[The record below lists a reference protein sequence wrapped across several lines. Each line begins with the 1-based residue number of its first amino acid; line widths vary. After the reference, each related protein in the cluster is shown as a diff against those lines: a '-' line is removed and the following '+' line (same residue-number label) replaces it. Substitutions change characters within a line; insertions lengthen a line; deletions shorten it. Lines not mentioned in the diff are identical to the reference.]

1 MLKQKINASL
11 LHLAISA
18 IVISVFVLIV
28 WFIWYPSPFLYIEG
42 GFQIIMILIGV
53 DVILGPLLTL
63 IIYKPGKKWLVF
75 DLSVIAAVQIAA
87 LIYGTYTIYLER
99 PQYIVFTVDRF
110 NLIAAGSIDTS
121 KLQDK
126 TLESNFFDQ
135 PKLVFALQ
143 PEDIKVKEQILEN
156 AFAGGKDI
164 DQLPELYR
172 QYAQH
177 KETILHNHHQL
188 KLNNLL
194 ETYPKAESEIKK
206 IEKSQQMNRDSFIFY
221 PLTGKKRDLVIILNN
236 KNAQQ
241 IGYLDIDPWNIPW
254 SPK

>member
-1 MLKQKINASL
+1 MLKQKINAFL

-18 IVISVFVLIV
+18 SVISAFVLIV
-28 WFIWYPSPFLYIEG
+28 WFIWYPAPFLYIEG
-42 GFQIIMILIGV
+42 GFQIIMILVGV

-126 TLESNFFDQ
+126 TLESTIFDQ
-135 PKLVFALQ
+135 PKFIFALQ
-143 PEDIKVKEQILEN
+143 PENTKMKNNVRNN

-164 DQLPELYR
+164 DRLPEHYR
-172 QYAQH
+172 QYTLH
-177 KETILHNHHQL
+177 KETLLNNHHQL
-188 KLNNLL
+188 KLSHLL
-194 ETYPKAESEIKK
+194 DTYPDIEEEIKK
-206 IEKSQQMNRDSFIFY
+206 IEISQQMKRDAFIFY
-221 PLTGKKRDLVIILNN
+221 PLTGKKRDLIIILNN
-236 KNAQQ
+236 KNAQKV
-241 IGYLDIDPWNIPW
+241 GYLDVDPWNVPW